1 MTLLPKDR
9 RGLGETMSVV
19 TLLLVFGAIAIV
31 ILMNHP
37 GAELPPWLVGILTG
51 GASAVGIL
59 GIKGAGE
66 RSASSEIRNAEAA
79 ELRLA
84 RERLDEATHRLESM
98 SNRILD
104 KQIELYLPAPP
115 RPGDKS

>member
-31 ILMNHP
+31 ILLNNP
-37 GAELPPWLVGILTG
+37 GGELPPWLVGILTG

-66 RSASSEIRNAEAA
+66 RSASSEIRNAEAG
-79 ELRLA
+79 ELRQA
-84 RERLDEATHRLESM
+84 REQLAEATRRLEMMTDRMFDRAVDLS
-98 SNRILD
+98 
-104 KQIELYLPAPP
+104 LPAPP